1 MSTRRLAA
9 AVCLAGLLLVA
20 GPSLASAQE
29 TAPAPSVSDV
39 ASGQP
44 LTPNTGGSSSSPAP
58 AAATPGAA
66 PSATAA
72 PAPAVDLNPLDH
84 IKPDQLL
91 GLFSGMLAGLFGRL
105 LDAARDGLIQF
116 INDTDLLR
124 QTPPAWVQNNQGATT
139 LEAAMRQM
147 ANASLALIVFWLGLT
162 IATRPWLGTHRLALN
177 PLDDLPRLLFA
188 AVLANSAQL
197 LMAQAI
203 TLANSISV
211 WIWNVSV
218 GDTNTLV
225 DLLQRFARPDQ
236 TLLLIAL
243 GVLFLLVCLW
253 VYLKH
258 AARVALL
265 IVLFVVAP
273 LAMVCWVLP
282 QTQHLFRAWHQLFW
296 SRLGAQLV
304 SSIALKLALSFAIT
318 AGNSPVAALITLGLL
333 LVAAQAPELLGLTS
347 GGLGLTSVLQTV
359 VLARAATA
367 MPATAAA
374 ATVAT
379 TATRSVAV
387 TATTATTHSGSSRV
401 ASRPTAVAGG
411 YSGTG
416 GGIAA
421 TVKNTGRG
429 GRRPATDK
437 ASGAQRGVEESP

>member
-1 MSTRRLAA
+1 MTA
-9 AVCLAGLLLVA
+9 LLLMA
-20 GPSLASAQE
+20 GSTVVLAQE
-29 TAPAPSVSDV
+29 AAPSVLDL
-39 ASGQP
+39 ASGEP
-44 LTPNTGGSSSSPAP
+44 IAPIAGSSSSS
-58 AAATPGAA
+58 
-66 PSATAA
+66 SASSDTAA
-72 PAPAVDLNPLDH
+72 PAPPAPSSSTLSVDLNPLDH

-91 GLFSGMLAGLFGRL
+91 DLFSGMLSGLFGKL
-105 LDAARDGLIQF
+105 LTATRDSLIQF

-124 QTPPAWVQNNQGATT
+124 QTPPTWVQNNQGATT
-139 LEAAMRQM
+139 LEAAMRQV

-162 IATRPWLGTHRLALN
+162 IATRPWIGTHGLGLN

-188 AVLANSAQL
+188 GILANSAQL
-197 LMAQAI
+197 RMSQAI
-203 TLANSISV
+203 TLANALSV

-225 DLLQRFARPDQ
+225 DLVQRFARPDQ

-304 SSIALKLALSFAIT
+304 STVALKLALSFAIT
-318 AGNSPVAALITLGLL
+318 AGDSPVAALITLGLL

-347 GGLGLTSVLQTV
+347 GGMGLGSVLQTV
-359 VLARAATA
+359 VLSRAMLATL
-367 MPATAAA
+367 ATAAI
-374 ATVAT
+374 ATVASTASRAAST
-379 TATRSVAV
+379 TAAGSAASTVPSRHGLRGYRAHTAAPVVEPRQLPRTPAAGAGARQPTRDPGRQMARKSPDVA
-387 TATTATTHSGSSRV
+387 A
-401 ASRPTAVAGG
+401 
-411 YSGTG
+411 
-416 GGIAA
+416 
-421 TVKNTGRG
+421 
-429 GRRPATDK
+429 
-437 ASGAQRGVEESP
+437 

>member
-1 MSTRRLAA
+1 MLCRQWLAA
-9 AVCLAGLLLVA
+9 VYLAALLLVA
-20 GPSLASAQE
+20 GPALVLAQE
-29 TAPAPSVSDV
+29 AAPAVSDV
-39 ASGQP
+39 ANGQP
-44 LTPNTGGSSSSPAP
+44 ITSNTSSNPSSPAPSAATPSAAPSASPAP
-58 AAATPGAA
+58 AA
-66 PSATAA
+66 
-72 PAPAVDLNPLDH
+72 AVDLNPLDH
-84 IKPDQLL
+84 IKPNQLL
-91 GLFSGMLAGLFGRL
+91 DLFSGMLSGLFGKL
-105 LDAARDGLIQF
+105 LAAARDSLIQF

-124 QTPPAWVQNNQGATT
+124 QTPPTWVQNNQGVTT
-139 LEAAMRQM
+139 LEAAMRQV

-162 IATRPWLGTHRLALN
+162 IATRPLLGGHGLGLN
-177 PLDDLPRLLFA
+177 PLDDVPRLLLA
-188 AVLANSAQL
+188 AILANSAQL
-197 LMAQAI
+197 WMSQAI
-203 TLANSISV
+203 RLANALSV

-273 LAMVCWVLP
+273 LAMACWVLP

-304 SSIALKLALSFAIT
+304 SSVALKLALSFAIT
-318 AGNSPVAALITLGLL
+318 AGDSPVAALITLGLL

-347 GGLGLTSVLQTV
+347 GGLGLASVLQTV
-359 VLARAATA
+359 VLSRAMLAT
-367 MPATAAA
+367 PATAAA
-374 ATVAT
+374 AVAT
-379 TATRSVAV
+379 RTAA
-387 TATTATTHSGSSRV
+387 TAGSAATSASRI
-401 ASRPTAVAGG
+401 APRPTAVSGA

-416 GGIAA
+416 GGTAA
-421 TVKNTGRG
+421 TSKNTGRG

-437 ASGAQRGVEESP
+437 GSGSATSGEETR